1 MLVLVESLLKLPI
14 VSLQTGQDL
23 AHPTRA
29 IIDPRQL
36 HIIAFYCE
44 GPNLDDDPAVLH
56 TDDIREVSTIGLI
69 VDSADDIMSPN
80 DLVRLQQVL
89 NFNFIL
95 EEKPVVDDLGNKIG
109 KVSQYAVET
118 NTFHIIKL
126 HVKPTLLKA
135 WNTTER
141 IIDRSQIVEINDKH
155 IVVKSATIKAKPVV
169 RPVFEN
175 PFRGVHAQPDAIRP
189 GETHQA

>member
-23 AHPTRA
+23 ARPTRP

-36 HIIAFYCE
+36 YIIAFYCE
-44 GPNLDDDPAVLH
+44 GPNLDEDPAVLH

-69 VDSADDIMSPN
+69 VDSADDIMSPT

-89 NFNFIL
+89 SFNFIL
-95 EEKPVVDDLGNKIG
+95 DDKLVVDDLGNKIG
-109 KVSQYAVET
+109 KVNQYAVET

-126 HVKPTLLKA
+126 HVRPTLLKA

-141 IIDRSQIVEINDKH
+141 IIDRSQIIEINDKH
-155 IVVKSATIKAKPVV
+155 IVVKSATIKAKTVT

-175 PFRGVHAQPDAIRP
+175 PFKGVHAQPDAIHQH
-189 GETHQA
+189 ETRKA